1 MSEFDS
7 STPLS
12 DRIPVVPAVSVDL
25 RGFVR
30 LSWDRHLRI
39 TGDMARAAMALVDAT
54 NAGCERPLLVDMTGT
69 AALTRDARMI
79 FSRRCSAS
87 RIALLGRSPVDR
99 VIANFALGVSAVPV
113 PTRFFTSEALAVA
126 WLTDGPV
133 GT

>member
-12 DRIPVVPAVSVDL
+12 DRVPAVPSVGVDA

-30 LSWDRHLRI
+30 LSWDRNLRI

-54 NAGCERPLLVDMTGT
+54 NAGRERPLLVDMTGT
-69 AALTRDARMI
+69 AALAREARMV

-87 RIALLGRSPVDR
+87 RIALLGSSPVDR

-113 PTRFFTSEALAVA
+113 PTKFFTSEPLAVS
-126 WLTDGPV
+126 WLTDGAV